1 MSGGE
6 YQVPPKTHHWLL
18 HNHLILR
25 GHLPY
30 IGTKAHPGRSTEPSP
45 ESCSSPT
52 LLGVTQ
58 AGLPGL
64 QPTSSSSQVGEE
76 ASLNSLL
83 KMSLTNSTSCPLP
96 AGARALGPVVPGA
109 LLPYKRGNYQSKHK
123 LPGSHSAQGV
133 DWGAPDVSVPSH
145 TGP

>member
-1 MSGGE
+1 MPGGE
-6 YQVPPKTHHWLL
+6 YQVPPKTHHCLL

-58 AGLPGL
+58 AGLL
-64 QPTSSSSQVGEE
+64 PTSSSSQVGEE

-83 KMSLTNSTSCPLP
+83 KMSLTNSTSCPP
-96 AGARALGPVVPGA
+96 A
-109 LLPYKRGNYQSKHK
+109 
-123 LPGSHSAQGV
+123 LPGPGLLAQLCQELYC
-133 DWGAPDVSVPSH
+133 H
-145 TGP
+145 TKEDLIKVNIICLAHILLKE